1 MITLYITLL
10 EKQTYIT
17 VYTLPLLDF
26 QKRLF
31 LCKYFEVQYGVGLPG
46 AFKQYFCLFADH
58 LGCTDVV
65 RAYDLPSFS

>member
-1 MITLYITLL
+1 M
-10 EKQTYIT
+10 T

-31 LCKYFEVQYGVGLPG
+31 LCKYFVVQYAVGLPG

-58 LGCTDVV
+58 FRCTEVV
-65 RAYDLPSFS
+65 RAYEP